1 MLPLHDPHEDALM
14 RLAAHHVVPLP
25 VPPRTSVDHATFTYQ
40 DERNQAKTVR
50 GIGFRGRCAC
60 GERSRVVA
68 SPAMARAW
76 NREHLKAVH
85 RESVREA
92 VPPTTGTAE

>member
-1 MLPLHDPHEDALM
+1 MPLVDNMDDAMLA
-14 RLAAHHVVPLP
+14 LAAHHVVPLP
-25 VPPRTSVDHATFTYQ
+25 VPPKTSVEHATFTYQ
-40 DERNQAKTVR
+40 DERNAARTVR

-76 NREHLKAVH
+76 VREHLANVH
-85 RESVREA
+85 RADEREA
-92 VPPTTGTAE
+92 VSPADGTAA